1 MEFPPLETILSNG
14 GRINLIIRKVLMKI
28 EEGKMKPNQ
37 DRVLVKLMSMLE
49 AQVKLSEDMADSLQS
64 LARSVSIQTLAMSN
78 FVKAQEEINSDNV
91 SNDNVFKS
99 LCEEQLNTMTQ
110 VMEALKLL
118 VKKEIE
124 RSSVLAEVSDN

>member
-99 LCEEQLNTMTQ
+99 L
-110 VMEALKLL
+110 
-118 VKKEIE
+118 
-124 RSSVLAEVSDN
+124 